1 MESYSL
7 YFEMKPRNISFAEV
21 LKKKGRSPQPEVS
34 RVGLKLSEL
43 LQQWEEYPE
52 EDYTLQLG
60 SIGLSQRS
68 RPSTIKMFSSK
79 NNLEE

>member
-1 MESYSL
+1 
-7 YFEMKPRNISFAEV
+7 MKPRNISFAEV